1 MSIRIDGKLIAGS
14 MVDATITKYNS
25 YQNYPK
31 EKLVYDYTDGLKI
44 YKSLV
49 DDNKGNSLSD
59 TNYWECTPLNGSSGS
74 GYDLFDIVIKDRK
87 LSFEE
92 SKGLAVLGSTV
103 YKEGVAGLRYGYPDF
118 YERCLNEYNQANK
131 LIYKLNINISEE
143 DLKKQTNINEGLE
156 ALPYFTQSDTKTY
169 VTIPETINLVNYDSW
184 EFTTKIN
191 YRGGANWQDNYI
203 VSTQNPTT
211 SSNFRL
217 GVNAT
222 EGRMFFYVGDGN
234 GNNIV
239 GGSLDL
245 ILAFDNNYYIKVG
258 FTGSEYYVKYNQD
271 GSEVYTD
278 IFREQSSQKGAGVD
292 PICLLDMGRNDTGY
306 CSFMDLKLTDF
317 VANNQVLWKAA
328 DCIAINTNGHIYYNK
343 ADERIVDLL
352 SQENQ
357 DLFWYYGINEDE
369 QSVKLPKNSYYFKNG
384 TEDEVGTRVEAGLPN
399 ITGNTTSTAGFS
411 SPNGAF
417 YLGTDSIMEPAFSDS
432 GTQVKFDASRSNSIY
447 GNSNTV
453 QPPSI
458 NVIPY
463 MVVGNTNSTKAI
475 TEVVQLTSS
484 ENDGI
489 PLLSSHIFDITPS
502 AVSWIKISD
511 KPNPGIVYEGAY
523 NYLLS
528 QLESDERKV
537 NVINTADMIAGEDY
551 SLYWKV
557 DTVNKTFYTPTR
569 LSISTLVHHSKP
581 TNDNPTW
588 FELYSDGRLIQ
599 GSTYTVT
606 PFTETVFD
614 FPIKYN
620 NTPKL
625 MACSTDSFVN
635 IWVTTYD
642 TNQNQFKVNSSYM
655 GTPPST
661 FTFTWEA
668 KGYVDIPSI
677 ESYNS
682 NIYFKVGNAVE
693 NLDIVDIA
701 GLMDEVEYV
710 KENSADISLS
720 NITAEAREALSGI
733 GIPDYSTGVACALN
747 TSFTTTYDCAIM
759 GEMSAAT
766 GGWCKMFVD
775 GVLVQQTLSEA
786 SQRCRGP
793 MSVFVKS
800 GSTVLLQY
808 SGNATF
814 GFATMFA
821 LKG

>member
-14 MVDATITKYNS
+14 MVDTTITKYNS

-31 EKLVYDYTDGLKI
+31 EKLVYDYSNGLKI
-44 YKSLV
+44 YRSLL
-49 DDNKGNSLSD
+49 DDNKGNSLSN
-59 TNYWECTPLNGSSGS
+59 TNYWECTPLNGS
-74 GYDLFDIVIKDRK
+74 GYDLFDIIIKDRR

-103 YKEGVAGLRYGYPDF
+103 YKEGVAGLRHGYPDF
-118 YERCLNEYNQANK
+118 YERCLNEYRNSAPK
-131 LIYKLNINISEE
+131 IYKLNVTIPEQ
-143 DLKKQTNINEGLE
+143 DLARQTNINEDLE
-156 ALPYFTQSDTKTY
+156 AIYYKQYSERR
-169 VTIPETINLVNYDSW
+169 VVSIPQTINLANYNSW
-184 EFTTKIN
+184 EFTTKILYRPGFPGNDRCIIGPSAYIGPNN
-191 YRGGANWQDNYI
+191 Y
-203 VSTQNPTT
+203 STY
-211 SSNFRL
+211 SNFGL
-217 GVNAT
+217 YVT
-222 EGRMFFYVGDGN
+222 PEGILYLSV
-234 GNNIV
+234 GNNGSSWNV
-239 GGSLDL
+239 GIGFADL
-245 ILAFDNNYYIKVG
+245 TLAIDNVYYIKVG
-258 FTGSEYYVKYNQD
+258 FTGTEYYIKYNQD
-271 GSEVYTD
+271 GSDRYITVLTMP
-278 IFREQSSQKGAGVD
+278 STQKASGVD
-292 PICLLDMGRNDTGY
+292 SFILLDMGGNINYRRPL
-306 CSFMDLKLTDF
+306 MDLKLTSF
-317 VANNQVLWKAA
+317 VADNQVLWKAA
-328 DCIAINTNGHIYYNK
+328 DAIAINDNGHIYYNK

-369 QSVKLPKNSYYFKNG
+369 QSIKLPKNSYYFKNG
-384 TEDEVGTRVEAGLPN
+384 TVDEVGTRVEAGLPN
-399 ITGNTTSTAGFS
+399 ITGNLYGGTYGGDGAFRTEGND
-411 SPNGAF
+411 PNGAAD
-417 YLGTDSIMEPAFSDS
+417 LDTK
-432 GTQVKFDASRSNSIY
+432 QVSFDASRCSSIY

-463 MVVGNTNSTKAI
+463 MIVGNTNSTKAI

-489 PLLSSHIFDITPS
+489 PLLSSHIFDIVPS
-502 AVSWIKISD
+502 AVSWIRISD
-511 KPNPGIVYEGAY
+511 KPNPGTVYEGAY

-537 NVINTADMIAGEDY
+537 KVINTADMIAGEDY

-557 DTVNKTFYTPTR
+557 DITNKTFYTPTR
-569 LSISTLVHHSKP
+569 LSTSTLVHHSKP

-606 PFTETVFD
+606 PYTETVFD
-614 FPIKYN
+614 FPIRYN
-620 NTPKL
+620 STPKL
-625 MACSTDSFVN
+625 MACSTDSSVN

-693 NLDIVDIA
+693 NLDIVDVA

-710 KENSADISLS
+710 KENSADTSLS
-720 NITAEAREALSGI
+720 NITPEAREALSGI

-747 TSFTTTYDCAIM
+747 TTFTTTYDCAIM

-766 GGWCKMFVD
+766 GGWCKMFVND
-775 GVLVQQTLSEA
+775 VLVQQTLSES